1 MSILDIDHLMI
12 KTGDLAAP
20 GDRFAELG
28 FTVTARSDMPGLAN
42 RLICFDAMIPGA
54 CNYIEIMQLTD
65 PDAAP
70 PPMPDVLDAPDG
82 PVSTVTATSD
92 ADATAV
98 ALNAAGIR
106 VPPPVSIRRDWPL
119 DTGEVISPAFRVAI
133 PLTGQT
139 PFYWNACQ
147 HHTPQHY
154 TRPEFIRHANHARQ
168 MIAVIAL
175 APDPAAVAAAYR
187 GPWAAR
193 LDGTDPVA
201 VTAGPGRV
209 ALRIFSADRLVHACP
224 GMVAGPHDRRLAG
237 LVFATDDIDAAFAR
251 IDATDARPVRT
262 APGRF
267 HVLPQHA
274 NGCLMIFEGPA

>member
-12 KTGDLAAP
+12 KTGDLGAA

-28 FTVTARSDMPGLAN
+28 FTVTARSEMPGLAN

-65 PDAAP
+65 PASAP
-70 PPMPDVLDAPDG
+70 PPMPRVLDAPDG

-92 ADATAV
+92 ADATA
-98 ALNAAGIR
+98 ARLNAAGIR

-119 DTGEVISPAFRVAI
+119 GTGEVISPAFRVAI
-133 PLTGQT
+133 PLTGQA

-154 TRPEFIRHANHARQ
+154 TRPEFTRHANHARQ
-168 MIAVIAL
+168 MIGVVAV

-187 GPWAAR
+187 QPWAAR
-193 LDGTDPVA
+193 IEGEAPVR

-209 ALRIFSADRLVHACP
+209 ALRIHTPDQLIRACP
-224 GMVAGPHDRRLAG
+224 GMVAGSDDQRLAG

-262 APGRF
+262 APDRF
-267 HVLPQHA
+267 HVLPHQA
-274 NGCLMIFEGPA
+274 NGCLMIFEGMA